1 MRVYL
6 DNDLVSAIA
15 KDDNAAE
22 SAALDLLLAAY
33 MDLRRFT

>member
-15 KDDNAAE
+15 KEDNPVE
-22 SAALDLLLAAY
+22 SDALDRLLAAY
-33 MDLRRFT
+33 GDAQGN